1 MSFEVIVLLGFAV
14 VAVVAYLLGSIS
26 FAVIFSTAFTK
37 KDVRD
42 EGSGNAGM
50 TNVLRTAG
58 ALPGVLTCVG
68 DFGKAALSAVFGM
81 YIAVPYLNTFAPS
94 GMALLPVYGGII
106 GAIFCMLGHVF
117 PLFFQFRGG
126 KGIMAAIG
134 AITII
139 DWRIACMLLA
149 VFFIVLI
156 FTKIVSA
163 SSIVA
168 AASYPIATFFM
179 SYFMSRELATGNIHI
194 FGLPAWAFET
204 AGAVIM
210 AVITISKHSGNIKRL
225 IRGEEKSLKVKK

>member
-1 MSFEVIVLLGFAV
+1 
-14 VAVVAYLLGSIS
+14 
-26 FAVIFSTAFTK
+26 
-37 KDVRD
+37 
-42 EGSGNAGM
+42 
-50 TNVLRTAG
+50 
-58 ALPGVLTCVG
+58 
-68 DFGKAALSAVFGM
+68 
-81 YIAVPYLNTFAPS
+81 
-94 GMALLPVYGGII
+94 
-106 GAIFCMLGHVF
+106 
-117 PLFFQFRGG
+117 
-126 KGIMAAIG
+126 MAAIG